1 VTLGVNDKVD
11 LVVVG
16 GGIAGAAM
24 ATVMARSGARVAVLE
39 RQVVY
44 RDHVRGEFMQPWGV
58 AEAQQLQLCDVV
70 EDHV

>member
-1 VTLGVNDKVD
+1 MLGVTDKVD